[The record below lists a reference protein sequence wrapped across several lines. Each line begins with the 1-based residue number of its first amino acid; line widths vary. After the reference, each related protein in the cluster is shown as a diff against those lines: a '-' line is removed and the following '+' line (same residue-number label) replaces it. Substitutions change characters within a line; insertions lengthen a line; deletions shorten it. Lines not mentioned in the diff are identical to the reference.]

1 MLVLSFNIYVY
12 ILFGGGGGRGMGKG
26 LHCGNVPV
34 ENNANRFLSEKANLP
49 IFFIMVEVTAPT

>member
-1 MLVLSFNIYVY
+1 MY
-12 ILFGGGGGRGMGKG
+12 IFCLGGGGGGRGMGKG